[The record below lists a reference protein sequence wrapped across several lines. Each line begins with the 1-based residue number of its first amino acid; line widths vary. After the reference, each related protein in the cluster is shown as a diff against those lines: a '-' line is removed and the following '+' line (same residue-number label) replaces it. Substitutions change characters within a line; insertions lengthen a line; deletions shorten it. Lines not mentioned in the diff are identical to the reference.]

1 MALTSEERLGL
12 SLGVTVVILVAEVV
26 GGLLSNSLALLS
38 DAGHN
43 LTDAFALGLSLIAV
57 RISKRPS
64 DYRATYGYQRVG
76 LLVAVVNGLGLLI
89 IALFVFVESYR
100 RLTSPPQIDLPLMLT
115 IAVLGLVGN
124 LAATLVI
131 GRGHVDLNIRSAWLH
146 LLGDTVSSAGVIVS
160 GIIIHFTGW
169 LYADPIAGV
178 MIGIGIVAGGAGVVK
193 EALIIFLE
201 MAPKGF
207 HSEEIAKR
215 ICDMPEVMGVHDIHL
230 WSVVHQRIA
239 FSAHIWVHDQKLS
252 ELESIRKKIE
262 HMLTELGIGH
272 IILQFECAECQ
283 NGGLYCQLPDQPG
296 YHGETAH
303 HHHSHHEGH

>member
-1 MALTSEERLGL
+1 
-12 SLGVTVVILVAEVV
+12 
-26 GGLLSNSLALLS
+26 
-38 DAGHN
+38 
-43 LTDAFALGLSLIAV
+43 
-57 RISKRPS
+57 
-64 DYRATYGYQRVG
+64 
-76 LLVAVVNGLGLLI
+76 
-89 IALFVFVESYR
+89 
-100 RLTSPPQIDLPLMLT
+100 
-115 IAVLGLVGN
+115 
-124 LAATLVI
+124 VI

-193 EALIIFLE
+193 EALMIFLE

-215 ICDMPEVMGVHDIHL
+215 ICDMPEVMGIHDIHL

-239 FSAHIWVHDQKLS
+239 FSAHVWVHDQKLS
-252 ELESIRKKIE
+252 ELESIRKNIE

-283 NGGLYCQLPDQPG
+283 NGGLYCQLPDQLG
-296 YHGETAH
+296 YHGEAAPQ
-303 HHHSHHEGH
+303 HHSHHEER